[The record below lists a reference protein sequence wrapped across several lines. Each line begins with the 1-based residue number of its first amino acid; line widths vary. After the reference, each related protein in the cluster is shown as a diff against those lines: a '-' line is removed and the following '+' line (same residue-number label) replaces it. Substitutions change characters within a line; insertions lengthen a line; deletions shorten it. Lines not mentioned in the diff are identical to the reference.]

1 VSSQATFTGANLSS
15 GEATRPIEENVGS
28 AEPAVPGRN
37 RLWTLPGYWRPLA
50 FSMCLHLLLSLLA
63 LPAGRRE
70 HREAPRSVRFSSA
83 RLVTIVPPGPA
94 AAARLR
100 PAAVQTRPPESP
112 PDPAAGRVIPKR
124 LPPTTASPRTREK
137 PRDAARARAGAARAD
152 APQTGPVTGRLDGG
166 GVVRSALPQVG
177 DHTGALVI
185 RADGEDLG
193 YNYYF
198 LALLRKIAEYWE
210 PPPGNWGDEVAAMV
224 RFTVLRDGSVPP
236 VSVEEPSGLGAFDAS
251 AMRAVTRAAPL
262 PPLPQEY
269 QGEQIVFH
277 LRFVYGRDSGNPGR
291 NP

>member
-1 VSSQATFTGANLSS
+1 
-15 GEATRPIEENVGS
+15 
-28 AEPAVPGRN
+28 
-37 RLWTLPGYWRPLA
+37 
-50 FSMCLHLLLSLLA
+50 
-63 LPAGRRE
+63 
-70 HREAPRSVRFSSA
+70 
-83 RLVTIVPPGPA
+83 
-94 AAARLR
+94 
-100 PAAVQTRPPESP
+100 
-112 PDPAAGRVIPKR
+112 
-124 LPPTTASPRTREK
+124 
-137 PRDAARARAGAARAD
+137 
-152 APQTGPVTGRLDGG
+152 
-166 GVVRSALPQVG
+166 VRSALPQVG
-177 DHTGALVI
+177 DHDGALEI

-210 PPPGNWGDEVAAMV
+210 PPAGNWGDEVAAMV

>member
-1 VSSQATFTGANLSS
+1 MSVPATITAANLSS
-15 GEATRPIEENVGS
+15 EESARTGDGTDGSGGVTAVG
-28 AEPAVPGRN
+28 PG
-37 RLWTLPGYWRPLA
+37 RLWTPPGFWRPFA
-50 FSMCLHLLLSLLA
+50 FSLCLHLLWAFLI
-63 LPAGRRE
+63 LPTRYRD
-70 HREAPRSVRFSSA
+70 HREAPKSVRFSSA
-83 RLVTIVPPGPA
+83 RLVSIMPPGPA

-100 PAAVQTRPPESP
+100 PAAAPARPPEAR
-112 PDPAAGRVIPKR
+112 PDPLAGRVVPSR
-124 LPPTTASPRTREK
+124 LPVTTPSPRTREK
-137 PRDAARARAGAARAD
+137 PRDATSARAGAARAD
-152 APQTGPVTGRLDGG
+152 APKTGPVTGRLDGG

-177 DHTGALVI
+177 DHGGALEI

-198 LALLRKIAEYWE
+198 LALLRKIGEYWE
-210 PPPGNWGDEVAAMV
+210 PPPGEWANEVAATV

-269 QGEQIVFH
+269 PGEQIVFH
-277 LRFVYGRDSGNPGR
+277 LRFVYSRTSGNPGR

>member
-1 VSSQATFTGANLSS
+1 MNSQATFTAANLSS
-15 GEATRPIEENVGS
+15 GEAARSIEENAGS
-28 AEPAVPGRN
+28 VEPAVPGWN

-50 FSMCLHLLLSLLA
+50 LSLCLHLLLSLLS

-124 LPPTTASPRTREK
+124 LPPPSASPRTREA
-137 PRDAARARAGAARAD
+137 PRDAARPRAGAARAD

-177 DHTGALVI
+177 DHGGALEI

-193 YNYYF
+193 YSYYF
-198 LALLRKIAEYWE
+198 LALLRKISEYWE

-224 RFTVLRDGSVPP
+224 RFTVLRDG
-236 VSVEEPSGLGAFDAS
+236 
-251 AMRAVTRAAPL
+251 
-262 PPLPQEY
+262 
-269 QGEQIVFH
+269 
-277 LRFVYGRDSGNPGR
+277 
-291 NP
+291 

>member
-1 VSSQATFTGANLSS
+1 MSPPATSADVRPFSREAARFSEGSDSQ
-15 GEATRPIEENVGS
+15 V
-28 AEPAVPGRN
+28 EPAVLGWK
-37 RLWTLPGYWRPLA
+37 RLWTPAGYWRPLA
-50 FSMCLHLLLSLLA
+50 FSLCLHLILSLLT
-63 LPAGRRE
+63 LPVGHRE
-70 HREAPRSVRFSSA
+70 HREAARTVRISSA
-83 RLVTIVPPGPA
+83 RLVSIVPPGPA

-100 PAAVQTRPPESP
+100 PAATPVRPPESP
-112 PDPAAGRVIPKR
+112 PDVTTGRVVPRRIP
-124 LPPTTASPRTREK
+124 PATPAPRTRDK
-137 PRDAARARAGAARAD
+137 PRDAALPRAGASRAD
-152 APQTGPVTGRLDGG
+152 APKTGPVTGRLDGG

-177 DHTGALVI
+177 DHTGGLEI

-198 LALLRKIAEYWE
+198 LALLRKISEYWE
-210 PPPGNWGDEVAAMV
+210 PPPGSWGDEVATIV

-236 VSVEEPSGLGAFDAS
+236 VIVEEPSGLGAFDAS

-269 QGEQIVFH
+269 EGEQIVFH